1 MVSVASKAIEP
12 SMSSLLTSAS
22 GASACRAALMPTMTE
37 FLSDRA
43 SVGFGLPIVRRA
55 SAAAPSNLPSF
66 PSPAATLAAMR
77 LRRRES
83 SVAASSPA

>member
-22 GASACRAALMPTMTE
+22 GASACSAALMPTMTE

-43 SVGFGLPIVRRA
+43 SVGFGLPIARRT

-66 PSPAATLAAMR
+66 SSPAAMLAATR

-83 SVAASSPA
+83 RVAAASPA